1 MQSINDEI
9 LRRLDMLV
17 RLQAQSLV
25 SNLESQKE
33 KTLFLAK
40 AGFEPKGI
48 AQILGTT
55 RNTVSVALSN
65 ARKAGEL
72 PPNE

>member
-1 MQSINDEI
+1 MQSVNDEI

-40 AGFEPKGI
+40 AGFESKEI